1 MVTFLIIDK
10 KNDTIMED
18 GNNIILYNKE
28 REGIFRFSQFDKQV
42 SGTYFNLEVSLSWY
56 HVKQFNYIS
65 HKRFCCIK
73 RIISNLYNCKV
84 NSAVISF
91 SSCIFIVDL
100 MPTGVLL
107 WKCAIKGDNMNA
119 CFYFTSD
126 ITFLPELLAQM
137 NNCKSVKRYEKSTTD
152 SFLFRLTVLSTSYDV
167 EIGIAITSKEFEI
180 YRTLQI
186 TIQELLE
193 LRTSID
199 YLMKYGSPMS
209 FSSLGDFMI
218 IKMRSDNGMFDME
231 CDINDFNLPSN
242 RFHFTRRIRNIE
254 ITDSSILF
262 SDSNER

>member
-1 MVTFLIIDK
+1 
-10 KNDTIMED
+10 
-18 GNNIILYNKE
+18 
-28 REGIFRFSQFDKQV
+28 
-42 SGTYFNLEVSLSWY
+42 
-56 HVKQFNYIS
+56 
-65 HKRFCCIK
+65 
-73 RIISNLYNCKV
+73 
-84 NSAVISF
+84 
-91 SSCIFIVDL
+91 
-100 MPTGVLL
+100 
-107 WKCAIKGDNMNA
+107 MNA

-137 NNCKSVKRYEKSTTD
+137 NNCKSVKRYEKPITD

-242 RFHFTRRIRNIE
+242 RFHFTRRIRSIE
-254 ITDSSILF
+254 VMDSEIRISARSVGF
-262 SDSNER
+262 

>member
-28 REGIFRFSQFDKQV
+28 REGIYRFSQFDKQV

-56 HVKQFNYIS
+56 HVNQFKYIS
-65 HKRFCCIK
+65 HKRVSYIK
-73 RIISNLYNCKV
+73 KIISNLYNLKV

-91 SSCIFIVDL
+91 ANCIFTVDL
-100 MPTGVLL
+100 LPTGELS
-107 WKCAIKGDNMNA
+107 WKCTIKGEGMNA
-119 CFYFTSD
+119 CFYFSSD
-126 ITFLPELLAQM
+126 ITFLPELLDQIR
-137 NNCKSVKRYEKSTTD
+137 NCKGEKEHEKPINNL
-152 SFLFRLTVLSTSYDV
+152 FLFKLNVLSVSCDI
-167 EIGIAITSKEFEI
+167 EIGIAITSEEFEI

-186 TIQELLE
+186 TMQDYYE

-199 YLMKYGSPMS
+199 YLIKYSTPMS
-209 FSSLGDFMI
+209 FSPLGDFMF
-218 IKMRSDNGMFDME
+218 IKMKNDNGLFDME
-231 CDINDFNLPSN
+231 CDINDFEFPSN
-242 RFHFTRRIRNIE
+242 SFHFTRRIRNIE